1 MKRLFLVL
9 LVFLSSLVKCNGSN
23 NSNVNPSEDNRKQY
37 TASFLSLFDTV
48 TYIVGLSETKEQFE
62 QTAQNIHDDL
72 EVYHKLFDIY
82 NTYEGINNIKVI
94 NDNAGIQ
101 EVKVDSI
108 IIDFLLDCKEY
119 YEITNGKVNVAMGSV
134 LSLWHDAR
142 ENAYDNPLEA
152 KLPDDIALKNA
163 KEHIDF
169 DLITIDEKQ
178 STVYIS
184 DPLASLDVGAI
195 AKGYAVEK
203 LYQMLLEE
211 GADSV
216 VLNIGGNLRTIGNKP
231 SGEAWVIGL
240 KNPDTSSID
249 PVKCRIEVGSTSVV
263 TSGNY
268 ERFFYCDG
276 VSYNHIID
284 PVTLLPADYFASVTI
299 VAENSGLADA
309 LSTALFC
316 MSYEDGVKL
325 VESIDDVDVVWI
337 FKDGTVK
344 MTDGISI
351 AD

>member
-1 MKRLFLVL
+1 MKKLFLVL

-62 QTAQNIHDDL
+62 QTAQSIHDDL
-72 EVYHKLFDIY
+72 EIYHKLFDIY

-184 DPLASLDVGAI
+184 DPLCKLDVGAI
-195 AKGYAVEK
+195 AKGWSVQKVSENYTEG
-203 LYQMLLEE
+203 LLI
-211 GADSV
+211 SV
-216 VLNIGGNLRTIGNKP
+216 GGNVVATGPKKVNTPWVVGIQKHDNQKEYLHRLNIMNG
-231 SGEAWVIGL
+231 
-240 KNPDTSSID
+240 
-249 PVKCRIEVGSTSVV
+249 CVV
-263 TSGNY
+263 TSGDYQRKFVVDNKMY
-268 ERFFYCDG
+268 H
-276 VSYNHIID
+276 HIID
-284 PVTLLPADYFASVTI
+284 PDTLYPSNYYHSVTVI
-299 VAENSGLADA
+299 CDDSGVADM
-309 LSTALFC
+309 LSTALFLLPI
-316 MSYEDGVKL
+316 EEGK
-325 VESIDDVDVVWI
+325 SILKQFNAEAVWVDLEDVVTYSTGFQNYI
-337 FKDGTVK
+337 KD
-344 MTDGISI
+344 
-351 AD
+351 